1 MGERTKMKRS
11 EMIEEITF
19 LLDQFD
25 DLYSKPQISEFILD
39 KLEQEGM
46 CMTKVESLCD
56 DADLRVIT
64 YWDEEDE

>member
-1 MGERTKMKRS
+1 MKRS

-46 CMTKVESLCD
+46 YMTKVESLCD
-56 DADLRVIT
+56 EVDLRVIT